1 MKLGTLTAALGDLPF
16 EEACKFLSERGVQM
30 VEIGCGGFPGKAHCD
45 AAELLADQKKRDK
58 FMETLDKYH
67 LEISALSSHGN
78 MVHPNPAVAE
88 SFERDFDNAILL
100 AEKLNVPVVNTF
112 SGCPGGSRDDKT
124 PNWVTCPWPDDFGEI
139 LEYQWNEVLI
149 PYWKNFVAF
158 AKEHGVN
165 KIAMEMH
172 QGFCVHNTRT
182 LLRLR
187 EAVGPE
193 IGANLDPS
201 HLFWQGM
208 DPIKVIRA
216 LGGDAIFHV
225 HAKDAIID
233 PINAPVN
240 GTLDTI
246 SYADELNR
254 TWIFRSIGYGHDE
267 LFWKEFVS
275 NLRMV
280 GYDYVLS
287 IEHEASLMSQNEGLV
302 KACDVLKRSIT
313 FEDKMTEARWI

>member
-1 MKLGTLTAALGDLPF
+1 M
-16 EEACKFLSERGVQM
+16 
-30 VEIGCGGFPGKAHCD
+30 
-45 AAELLADQKKRDK
+45 
-58 FMETLDKYH
+58 
-67 LEISALSSHGN
+67 
-78 MVHPNPAVAE
+78 
-88 SFERDFDNAILL
+88 
-100 AEKLNVPVVNTF
+100 AEKLGIHQINTF
-112 SGCPGGSRDDKT
+112 SGCPGDCPESKN
-124 PNWVTCPWPDDFGEI
+124 PNWVVCAWPNEFPEV
-139 LEYQWNEVLI
+139 LEWQWNEILI

-165 KIAMEMH
+165 KIALEMH

-216 LGGDAIFHV
+216 LGGEAIFHV
-225 HAKDAIID
+225 HAKDASID
-233 PINAPVN
+233 PINGPVN
-240 GTLDTI
+240 GTLDTQ
-246 SYADELNR
+246 SYADEINR

-275 NLRMV
+275 NLRLV

-287 IEHEASLMSQNEGLV
+287 IEHEDSLMSKNEGLV

-313 FEDKMTEARWI
+313 FEDKMTDARWI

>member
-1 MKLGTLTAALGDLPF
+1 MKLGILSNVIGETPLQEALAYFKSLG
-16 EEACKFLSERGVQM
+16 AQM
-30 VEIGCGGFPGKAHCD
+30 VEIGCGGYPGKDHCD
-45 AAELLADQKKRDK
+45 PGVLLHDEEK
-58 FMETLDKYH
+58 FNAFVTTVKESG
-67 LEISALSSHGN
+67 LEISALSCHAN
-78 MVHPNPAVAE
+78 PIHPNKEIAKSFDDDLHNAV
-88 SFERDFDNAILL
+88 LM
-100 AEKLNVPVVNTF
+100 AEKLGIHQINTF
-112 SGCPGGSRDDKT
+112 SGCPGDCPESKN
-124 PNWVTCPWPDDFGEI
+124 PNWIVCAWPNEFPEV
-139 LEYQWNEVLI
+139 LEWQWNEVLI

-165 KIAMEMH
+165 KIAFEMH

-208 DPIKVIRA
+208 DPLAVVRE
-216 LGGDAIFHV
+216 LGGEAIFHV
-225 HAKDAIID
+225 HAKDAKID
-233 PINAPVN
+233 PWNTAVN

-246 SYADELNR
+246 SYADELHR
-254 TWIFRSIGYGHDE
+254 SWIFRSIGYGHDE
-267 LFWKEFVS
+267 LFWKDFVS
-275 NLRMV
+275 QLRLV

-287 IEHEASLMSQNEGLV
+287 IEHEDSLMSKNEGLV
-302 KACDVLKRSIT
+302 KACDVLNRSIT